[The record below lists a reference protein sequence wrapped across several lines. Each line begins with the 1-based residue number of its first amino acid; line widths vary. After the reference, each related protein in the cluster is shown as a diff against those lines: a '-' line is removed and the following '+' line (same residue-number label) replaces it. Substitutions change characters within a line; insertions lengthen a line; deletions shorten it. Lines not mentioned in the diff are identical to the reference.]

1 MLSLFGYAL
10 AAILIIIPLYILYKP
25 PRFVIRFAQ
34 RKWED
39 VLWNVATSKR
49 IVALTID
56 DGPSEYTS
64 EILDILRSNDATA
77 TFFVI
82 GSHATPDR
90 EEILR
95 NLIRHGNELANHA
108 MRDEPSYL
116 LSETELIDNINCVQK
131 IISDIEATARPGA
144 NDVGLDSK
152 MAQSALY
159 FRPGGGFFSTK
170 MREIL
175 SKMGYHLTLGDIY
188 PHDPFVPFWKINNWH
203 ILSSIHPG
211 GIIICHDGRSWTPPM
226 LRKLLPELKRR
237 GFQVVTL
244 TALLKEGKC
253 T

>member
-34 RKWED
+34 RQWED

-64 EILDILRSNDATA
+64 EILDILKSNDATV

-95 NLIRHGNELANHA
+95 DLIRHGNELANHA

-116 LSETELIDNINCVQK
+116 LSEAELIDNINCVQK
-131 IISDIEATARPGA
+131 IISDIEATARSGA

-152 MAQSALY
+152 MAQRALY

-170 MREIL
+170 MRDIL
-175 SKMGYHLTLGDIY
+175 SKMGYHLALGDIY

-226 LRKLLPELKRR
+226 LRKLLPELKSR